1 MDDIYEP
8 HEKFSN
14 LTDFTIICKDGVKVP
29 TFKLLLATRSHYFAA
44 LFRQEPERST
54 LALGFEGHLVKKI
67 IESPILI
74 DLSKGIED
82 LDEVFQ
88 LFEIADYFQ
97 MDALV
102 LSITKMLFDE
112 FFKEIGFVMKEMKTP
127 QEIYQIVDFIEKFEI
142 PKKKRFIDDFRNL
155 FAFHI
160 RKWMEVFD
168 LEQFPRSVLKRLTN
182 SEMDE
187 TFWSWPY
194 KRAESPKT
202 KIPDLSPFYV
212 IDKYGKAY
220 DSIKSDLILVQSLVK
235 VDPNGNW
242 NFSFGQMLKAQY
254 ALKRY
259 DIRGEMDDDEI
270 TAIEKHLKPLEG
282 MDLGEE
288 FYARK
293 LDRDFEWKKRFN
305 EVTKKTVKL
314 GPYGKFCKIPTYAN
328 LIYTTRLL
336 YFFYSLKVLL
346 KTY

>member
-1 MDDIYEP
+1 M
-8 HEKFSN
+8 
-14 LTDFTIICKDGVKVP
+14 P

-102 LSITKMLFDE
+102 LSITKMLFEE
-112 FFKEIGFVMKEMKTP
+112 FVKEIGFVMKEMKTP

-142 PKKKRFIDDFRNL
+142 PRKKRFKDDFLNL
-155 FAFHI
+155 FAIYI
-160 RKWMEVFD
+160 RTCMEIFD
-168 LEQFPRSVLKRLTN
+168 LEQFPRSVLKKTTKSSVYGLY
-182 SEMDE
+182 
-187 TFWSWPY
+187 PY
-194 KRAESPKT
+194 SKCVSAELPKA

-212 IDKYGKAY
+212 VDKYGRFY
-220 DSIKSDLILVQSLVK
+220 DSIKSELILVQSLVK
-235 VDPNGNW
+235 VDPNENW
-242 NFSFGQMLKAQY
+242 NFSFGHMLKAQY
-254 ALKRY
+254 ALKRI

-270 TAIEKHLKPLEG
+270 TDIEKHLKPLEG

-293 LDRDFEWKKRFN
+293 LDRNFEWKKRFN

-314 GPYGKFCKIPTYAN
+314 GPYGKISKIPT
-328 LIYTTRLL
+328 
-336 YFFYSLKVLL
+336 
-346 KTY
+346 